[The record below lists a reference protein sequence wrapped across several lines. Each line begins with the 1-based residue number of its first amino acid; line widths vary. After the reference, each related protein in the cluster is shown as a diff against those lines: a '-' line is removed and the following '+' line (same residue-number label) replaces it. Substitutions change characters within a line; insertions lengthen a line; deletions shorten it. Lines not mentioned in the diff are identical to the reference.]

1 MDQVESDQYFEGKA
15 GNNET
20 LAARETPCLFAD
32 LFTSDLRNEVTKIK
46 LKELRA
52 QIGKYLPLA
61 AFLIVLIAAFEVLW
75 GHLEPMAATAKMLIL
90 VAEIGII
97 LGVPICLIVS
107 VFRRARS
114 FAAFGLLL
122 ISCLLGLSLWLWS
135 LVLADE
141 LAGAFWTVMGLC
153 LAGVGIVPVAFIAAL
168 LQTEWAQAIQ
178 IAVVAV
184 AFYAI
189 GSMSYFIASGAEH
202 DSPKRRRHRPF
213 C

>member
-1 MDQVESDQYFEGKA
+1 
-15 GNNET
+15 
-20 LAARETPCLFAD
+20 
-32 LFTSDLRNEVTKIK
+32 LFTSDLRNEVTKIE
-46 LKELRA
+46 LKELRG

-75 GHLEPMAATAKMLIL
+75 GNIEPMAATAKMLIL
-90 VAEIGII
+90 VAETGII

-122 ISCLLGLSLWLWS
+122 ISCLLGLSLWLWT

-141 LAGAFWTVMGLC
+141 LAGAFWTIMGLC

-168 LQTEWAQAIQ
+168 LRTEWAQAIQ
-178 IAVVAV
+178 IAVAAV

-189 GSMSYFIASGAEH
+189 ASMSYFIASGAE
-202 DSPKRRRHRPF
+202 RRA
-213 C
+213 

>member
-1 MDQVESDQYFEGKA
+1 MQPPSLKSVSRNGS
-15 GNNET
+15 
-20 LAARETPCLFAD
+20 FAD
-32 LFTSDLRNEVTKIK
+32 LFTSDLRNEVTKIE
-46 LKELRA
+46 LKELRG

-75 GHLEPMAATAKMLIL
+75 GNIEPMAATAKMLIL

-122 ISCLLGLSLWLWS
+122 ISCLLGLGVWLLS

-141 LAGAFWTVMGLC
+141 LAGAFWTIMGLC

-168 LQTEWAQAIQ
+168 LRTEWAQAIQ
-178 IAVVAV
+178 IAVAAV

-189 GSMSYFIASGAEH
+189 ASMSYFIASGAEK
-202 DSPKRRRHRPF
+202 DAPKSRRHRPF

>member
-1 MDQVESDQYFEGKA
+1 M
-15 GNNET
+15 
-20 LAARETPCLFAD
+20 
-32 LFTSDLRNEVTKIK
+32 KIK
-46 LKELRA
+46 LKEL
-52 QIGKYLPLA
+52 GKQVGNCLFLP

-75 GHLEPMAATAKMLIL
+75 GHIEPMAATAKLLIL
-90 VAEIGII
+90 VAGIGVI
-97 LGVPICLIVS
+97 LGVPICLILS

-114 FAAFGLLL
+114 LAAFGLLI

-141 LAGAFWTVMGLC
+141 LAGAFWTIMGLC
-153 LAGVGIVPVAFIAAL
+153 LAGVGIVPVAFFAAL
-168 LQTEWAQAIQ
+168 LRTQWAQAIQ

-189 GSMSYFIASGAEH
+189 ASMSYFIASGAE
-202 DSPKRRRHRPF
+202 KGRRRRPL